1 MPIVTPRVKANSFKW
16 RNCGNPLDPL
26 SHSGKPPGWSKSSS
40 VYGLK
45 DPANTFSKSNLYPAS
60 VLKSSFDQY
69 VEQKKLVAAQNHRI
83 LNLDKVLIDAVSSKK
98 VEAQPQMTRDEVLRR
113 LRDGVTWAVSINGMI
128 K

>member
-1 MPIVTPRVKANSFKW
+1 MTPRGKANSFKW
-16 RNCGNPLDPL
+16 RKCGNPLDPL
-26 SHSGKPPGWSKSSS
+26 SHFGKPPVWSKSSS

-69 VEQKKLVAAQNHRI
+69 VELKKLVAAQNHRM
-83 LNLDKVLIDAVSSKK
+83 LNLDKVLMDAVSSKK
-98 VEAQPQMTRDEVLRR
+98 AEAQPQMPRDDVLRR
-113 LRDGVTWAVSINGMI
+113 LRDGVSWAVSINGVI